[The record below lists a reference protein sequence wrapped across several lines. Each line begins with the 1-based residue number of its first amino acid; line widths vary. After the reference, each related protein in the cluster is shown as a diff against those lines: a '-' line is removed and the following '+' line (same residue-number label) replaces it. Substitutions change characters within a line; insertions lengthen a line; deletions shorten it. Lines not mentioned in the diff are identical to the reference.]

1 MNIKVDNVT
10 KIIKKVKV
18 LDHVSLKFESGEIT
32 GLKGING
39 SGKTMIMR
47 IISGLIRPTEGKVF
61 INGRELKKE
70 MDFPESIGVLIDSPA
85 FLDGYSA
92 YDNLRYMASVKNK
105 VSGEEI
111 KDLLKKVELADAGK
125 KKYKYFSLGMKQR
138 LGIAA
143 AIMEHPDIILIDEP
157 TNALDSKGVE
167 MVKCIL
173 QQEKERGAL
182 IVLTCHDYS
191 VLKELSDS
199 IYFIEEGRIVGYELP
214 HNTAVS
220 TVMTNLGFV
229 RAMEAHGIDV
239 LQTKVGDRYV
249 LEAMREGGY
258 AVGGEQSG
266 HMILLEHNSTGDGL
280 VTACQFLAAVRRS
293 GKPVEEAIKVMTKFP
308 QTLINVRVKDKHALE
323 GNAPIWD
330 AVHAAEAEMGDTG
343 RVLVRTSGT
352 EPLVRVM
359 VEAETQESADAHA
372 KAIAEVVER
381 ELA

>member
-18 LDHVSLKFESGEIT
+18 LDHVSLEFESGEIT
-32 GLKGING
+32 GLKGINS

-199 IYFIEEGRIVGYELP
+199 IYFIEEGRVVGYE
-214 HNTAVS
+214 
-220 TVMTNLGFV
+220 
-229 RAMEAHGIDV
+229 R
-239 LQTKVGDRYV
+239 Q
-249 LEAMREGGY
+249 
-258 AVGGEQSG
+258 
-266 HMILLEHNSTGDGL
+266 
-280 VTACQFLAAVRRS
+280 
-293 GKPVEEAIKVMTKFP
+293 
-308 QTLINVRVKDKHALE
+308 
-323 GNAPIWD
+323 
-330 AVHAAEAEMGDTG
+330 
-343 RVLVRTSGT
+343 
-352 EPLVRVM
+352 
-359 VEAETQESADAHA
+359 
-372 KAIAEVVER
+372 
-381 ELA
+381 

>member
-1 MNIKVDNVT
+1 M
-10 KIIKKVKV
+10 
-18 LDHVSLKFESGEIT
+18 SLEFESGEIT

-199 IYFIEEGRIVGYELP
+199 IYFIEEGRVVDYE
-214 HNTAVS
+214 
-220 TVMTNLGFV
+220 
-229 RAMEAHGIDV
+229 R
-239 LQTKVGDRYV
+239 Q
-249 LEAMREGGY
+249 
-258 AVGGEQSG
+258 
-266 HMILLEHNSTGDGL
+266 
-280 VTACQFLAAVRRS
+280 
-293 GKPVEEAIKVMTKFP
+293 
-308 QTLINVRVKDKHALE
+308 
-323 GNAPIWD
+323 
-330 AVHAAEAEMGDTG
+330 
-343 RVLVRTSGT
+343 
-352 EPLVRVM
+352 
-359 VEAETQESADAHA
+359 
-372 KAIAEVVER
+372 
-381 ELA
+381 

>member
-18 LDHVSLKFESGEIT
+18 LDHVSLEFESGEIT

-70 MDFPESIGVLIDSPA
+70 MDFPESIGVLIDSPS

-199 IYFIEEGRIVGYELP
+199 IYFIEEGRVVGYE
-214 HNTAVS
+214 
-220 TVMTNLGFV
+220 
-229 RAMEAHGIDV
+229 R
-239 LQTKVGDRYV
+239 Q
-249 LEAMREGGY
+249 
-258 AVGGEQSG
+258 
-266 HMILLEHNSTGDGL
+266 
-280 VTACQFLAAVRRS
+280 
-293 GKPVEEAIKVMTKFP
+293 
-308 QTLINVRVKDKHALE
+308 
-323 GNAPIWD
+323 
-330 AVHAAEAEMGDTG
+330 
-343 RVLVRTSGT
+343 
-352 EPLVRVM
+352 
-359 VEAETQESADAHA
+359 
-372 KAIAEVVER
+372 
-381 ELA
+381 

>member
-85 FLDGYSA
+85 FLDGYFA

-199 IYFIEEGRIVGYELP
+199 IYFIEEGRVVGYE
-214 HNTAVS
+214 
-220 TVMTNLGFV
+220 
-229 RAMEAHGIDV
+229 R
-239 LQTKVGDRYV
+239 Q
-249 LEAMREGGY
+249 
-258 AVGGEQSG
+258 
-266 HMILLEHNSTGDGL
+266 
-280 VTACQFLAAVRRS
+280 
-293 GKPVEEAIKVMTKFP
+293 
-308 QTLINVRVKDKHALE
+308 
-323 GNAPIWD
+323 
-330 AVHAAEAEMGDTG
+330 
-343 RVLVRTSGT
+343 
-352 EPLVRVM
+352 
-359 VEAETQESADAHA
+359 
-372 KAIAEVVER
+372 
-381 ELA
+381 

>member
-18 LDHVSLKFESGEIT
+18 LDHVSLEFESEK
-32 GLKGING
+32 GLIYGLIGRNG

-199 IYFIEEGRIVGYELP
+199 IYFIEEGRVVGYE
-214 HNTAVS
+214 
-220 TVMTNLGFV
+220 
-229 RAMEAHGIDV
+229 R
-239 LQTKVGDRYV
+239 Q
-249 LEAMREGGY
+249 
-258 AVGGEQSG
+258 
-266 HMILLEHNSTGDGL
+266 
-280 VTACQFLAAVRRS
+280 
-293 GKPVEEAIKVMTKFP
+293 
-308 QTLINVRVKDKHALE
+308 
-323 GNAPIWD
+323 
-330 AVHAAEAEMGDTG
+330 
-343 RVLVRTSGT
+343 
-352 EPLVRVM
+352 
-359 VEAETQESADAHA
+359 
-372 KAIAEVVER
+372 
-381 ELA
+381 

>member
-18 LDHVSLKFESGEIT
+18 LDHVSLEFESGEIT
-32 GLKGING
+32 GLKGIKG

-47 IISGLIRPTEGKVF
+47 IISGLIRPTEGQVF

-199 IYFIEEGRIVGYELP
+199 IYFIEEGRVVDYE
-214 HNTAVS
+214 
-220 TVMTNLGFV
+220 
-229 RAMEAHGIDV
+229 R
-239 LQTKVGDRYV
+239 Q
-249 LEAMREGGY
+249 
-258 AVGGEQSG
+258 
-266 HMILLEHNSTGDGL
+266 
-280 VTACQFLAAVRRS
+280 
-293 GKPVEEAIKVMTKFP
+293 
-308 QTLINVRVKDKHALE
+308 
-323 GNAPIWD
+323 
-330 AVHAAEAEMGDTG
+330 
-343 RVLVRTSGT
+343 
-352 EPLVRVM
+352 
-359 VEAETQESADAHA
+359 
-372 KAIAEVVER
+372 
-381 ELA
+381 

>member
-18 LDHVSLKFESGEIT
+18 LDHVSLEFESGGIT

-199 IYFIEEGRIVGYELP
+199 IYFIEEGRVVGYE
-214 HNTAVS
+214 
-220 TVMTNLGFV
+220 
-229 RAMEAHGIDV
+229 R
-239 LQTKVGDRYV
+239 Q
-249 LEAMREGGY
+249 
-258 AVGGEQSG
+258 
-266 HMILLEHNSTGDGL
+266 
-280 VTACQFLAAVRRS
+280 
-293 GKPVEEAIKVMTKFP
+293 
-308 QTLINVRVKDKHALE
+308 
-323 GNAPIWD
+323 
-330 AVHAAEAEMGDTG
+330 
-343 RVLVRTSGT
+343 
-352 EPLVRVM
+352 
-359 VEAETQESADAHA
+359 
-372 KAIAEVVER
+372 
-381 ELA
+381 

>member
-10 KIIKKVKV
+10 KIIKTVKV
-18 LDHVSLKFESGEIT
+18 LDHVSLEFESGEIT

-199 IYFIEEGRIVGYELP
+199 IYFIEEGRVVGYE
-214 HNTAVS
+214 
-220 TVMTNLGFV
+220 
-229 RAMEAHGIDV
+229 R
-239 LQTKVGDRYV
+239 Q
-249 LEAMREGGY
+249 
-258 AVGGEQSG
+258 
-266 HMILLEHNSTGDGL
+266 
-280 VTACQFLAAVRRS
+280 
-293 GKPVEEAIKVMTKFP
+293 
-308 QTLINVRVKDKHALE
+308 
-323 GNAPIWD
+323 
-330 AVHAAEAEMGDTG
+330 
-343 RVLVRTSGT
+343 
-352 EPLVRVM
+352 
-359 VEAETQESADAHA
+359 
-372 KAIAEVVER
+372 
-381 ELA
+381 

>member
-18 LDHVSLKFESGEIT
+18 LDHVSLEFESGEIT

-182 IVLTCHDYS
+182 IILTYHDYS

-199 IYFIEEGRIVGYELP
+199 IYFIEEGKVVDYE
-214 HNTAVS
+214 
-220 TVMTNLGFV
+220 
-229 RAMEAHGIDV
+229 R
-239 LQTKVGDRYV
+239 Q
-249 LEAMREGGY
+249 
-258 AVGGEQSG
+258 
-266 HMILLEHNSTGDGL
+266 
-280 VTACQFLAAVRRS
+280 
-293 GKPVEEAIKVMTKFP
+293 
-308 QTLINVRVKDKHALE
+308 
-323 GNAPIWD
+323 
-330 AVHAAEAEMGDTG
+330 
-343 RVLVRTSGT
+343 
-352 EPLVRVM
+352 
-359 VEAETQESADAHA
+359 
-372 KAIAEVVER
+372 
-381 ELA
+381 

>member
-18 LDHVSLKFESGEIT
+18 LDHVSLEFESGEIT

-143 AIMEHPDIILIDEP
+143 AIMEHPDIILIDET

-182 IVLTCHDYS
+182 IILTCHDYS

-199 IYFIEEGRIVGYELP
+199 IYFIEEGKVVDYE
-214 HNTAVS
+214 
-220 TVMTNLGFV
+220 
-229 RAMEAHGIDV
+229 R
-239 LQTKVGDRYV
+239 Q
-249 LEAMREGGY
+249 
-258 AVGGEQSG
+258 
-266 HMILLEHNSTGDGL
+266 
-280 VTACQFLAAVRRS
+280 
-293 GKPVEEAIKVMTKFP
+293 
-308 QTLINVRVKDKHALE
+308 
-323 GNAPIWD
+323 
-330 AVHAAEAEMGDTG
+330 
-343 RVLVRTSGT
+343 
-352 EPLVRVM
+352 
-359 VEAETQESADAHA
+359 
-372 KAIAEVVER
+372 
-381 ELA
+381 

>member
-1 MNIKVDNVT
+1 MGDNA
-10 KIIKKVKV
+10 
-18 LDHVSLKFESGEIT
+18 
-32 GLKGING
+32 
-39 SGKTMIMR
+39 
-47 IISGLIRPTEGKVF
+47 ISCIRPTEGKVF

-199 IYFIEEGRIVGYELP
+199 IYFIEEGRVVGYE
-214 HNTAVS
+214 
-220 TVMTNLGFV
+220 
-229 RAMEAHGIDV
+229 R
-239 LQTKVGDRYV
+239 Q
-249 LEAMREGGY
+249 
-258 AVGGEQSG
+258 
-266 HMILLEHNSTGDGL
+266 
-280 VTACQFLAAVRRS
+280 
-293 GKPVEEAIKVMTKFP
+293 
-308 QTLINVRVKDKHALE
+308 
-323 GNAPIWD
+323 
-330 AVHAAEAEMGDTG
+330 
-343 RVLVRTSGT
+343 
-352 EPLVRVM
+352 
-359 VEAETQESADAHA
+359 
-372 KAIAEVVER
+372 
-381 ELA
+381 

>member
-10 KIIKKVKV
+10 KIIKKVRV
-18 LDHVSLKFESGEIT
+18 LDHVSLEFKSGEIT

-199 IYFIEEGRIVGYELP
+199 IYFIEEGRVVDYE
-214 HNTAVS
+214 
-220 TVMTNLGFV
+220 
-229 RAMEAHGIDV
+229 R
-239 LQTKVGDRYV
+239 Q
-249 LEAMREGGY
+249 
-258 AVGGEQSG
+258 
-266 HMILLEHNSTGDGL
+266 
-280 VTACQFLAAVRRS
+280 
-293 GKPVEEAIKVMTKFP
+293 
-308 QTLINVRVKDKHALE
+308 
-323 GNAPIWD
+323 
-330 AVHAAEAEMGDTG
+330 
-343 RVLVRTSGT
+343 
-352 EPLVRVM
+352 
-359 VEAETQESADAHA
+359 
-372 KAIAEVVER
+372 
-381 ELA
+381 

>member
-18 LDHVSLKFESGEIT
+18 LDHVSLEFESGEIT

-157 TNALDSKGVE
+157 TNALDSKSVE

-199 IYFIEEGRIVGYELP
+199 IYFIEEGRVVDYE
-214 HNTAVS
+214 
-220 TVMTNLGFV
+220 
-229 RAMEAHGIDV
+229 R
-239 LQTKVGDRYV
+239 Q
-249 LEAMREGGY
+249 
-258 AVGGEQSG
+258 
-266 HMILLEHNSTGDGL
+266 
-280 VTACQFLAAVRRS
+280 
-293 GKPVEEAIKVMTKFP
+293 
-308 QTLINVRVKDKHALE
+308 
-323 GNAPIWD
+323 
-330 AVHAAEAEMGDTG
+330 
-343 RVLVRTSGT
+343 
-352 EPLVRVM
+352 
-359 VEAETQESADAHA
+359 
-372 KAIAEVVER
+372 
-381 ELA
+381 

>member
-18 LDHVSLKFESGEIT
+18 LDHVSLEFESGEIT

-70 MDFPESIGVLIDSPA
+70 MDFPESIGVLIDSLA

-199 IYFIEEGRIVGYELP
+199 IYFIEEGRVVGYE
-214 HNTAVS
+214 
-220 TVMTNLGFV
+220 
-229 RAMEAHGIDV
+229 R
-239 LQTKVGDRYV
+239 Q
-249 LEAMREGGY
+249 
-258 AVGGEQSG
+258 
-266 HMILLEHNSTGDGL
+266 
-280 VTACQFLAAVRRS
+280 
-293 GKPVEEAIKVMTKFP
+293 
-308 QTLINVRVKDKHALE
+308 
-323 GNAPIWD
+323 
-330 AVHAAEAEMGDTG
+330 
-343 RVLVRTSGT
+343 
-352 EPLVRVM
+352 
-359 VEAETQESADAHA
+359 
-372 KAIAEVVER
+372 
-381 ELA
+381 

>member
-18 LDHVSLKFESGEIT
+18 LDHVSLEFESREIT

-199 IYFIEEGRIVGYELP
+199 IYFIEEGRVVGYE
-214 HNTAVS
+214 
-220 TVMTNLGFV
+220 
-229 RAMEAHGIDV
+229 R
-239 LQTKVGDRYV
+239 Q
-249 LEAMREGGY
+249 
-258 AVGGEQSG
+258 
-266 HMILLEHNSTGDGL
+266 
-280 VTACQFLAAVRRS
+280 
-293 GKPVEEAIKVMTKFP
+293 
-308 QTLINVRVKDKHALE
+308 
-323 GNAPIWD
+323 
-330 AVHAAEAEMGDTG
+330 
-343 RVLVRTSGT
+343 
-352 EPLVRVM
+352 
-359 VEAETQESADAHA
+359 
-372 KAIAEVVER
+372 
-381 ELA
+381 

>member
-18 LDHVSLKFESGEIT
+18 LDHVSLEFESGEIS

-157 TNALDSKGVE
+157 THALDSKGVE

-199 IYFIEEGRIVGYELP
+199 IYFIEEGRVVGYE
-214 HNTAVS
+214 
-220 TVMTNLGFV
+220 
-229 RAMEAHGIDV
+229 R
-239 LQTKVGDRYV
+239 Q
-249 LEAMREGGY
+249 
-258 AVGGEQSG
+258 
-266 HMILLEHNSTGDGL
+266 
-280 VTACQFLAAVRRS
+280 
-293 GKPVEEAIKVMTKFP
+293 
-308 QTLINVRVKDKHALE
+308 
-323 GNAPIWD
+323 
-330 AVHAAEAEMGDTG
+330 
-343 RVLVRTSGT
+343 
-352 EPLVRVM
+352 
-359 VEAETQESADAHA
+359 
-372 KAIAEVVER
+372 
-381 ELA
+381 

>member
-18 LDHVSLKFESGEIT
+18 LDHVSLEFESGEIT

-70 MDFPESIGVLIDSPA
+70 MDFPENIGVLIDSPA

-199 IYFIEEGRIVGYELP
+199 IYFIEEGRVVGYE
-214 HNTAVS
+214 
-220 TVMTNLGFV
+220 
-229 RAMEAHGIDV
+229 R
-239 LQTKVGDRYV
+239 Q
-249 LEAMREGGY
+249 
-258 AVGGEQSG
+258 
-266 HMILLEHNSTGDGL
+266 
-280 VTACQFLAAVRRS
+280 
-293 GKPVEEAIKVMTKFP
+293 
-308 QTLINVRVKDKHALE
+308 
-323 GNAPIWD
+323 
-330 AVHAAEAEMGDTG
+330 
-343 RVLVRTSGT
+343 
-352 EPLVRVM
+352 
-359 VEAETQESADAHA
+359 
-372 KAIAEVVER
+372 
-381 ELA
+381 

>member
-18 LDHVSLKFESGEIT
+18 LDHVSLEFESGEIT

-111 KDLLKKVELADAGK
+111 KDLLKKVELADVGK

-157 TNALDSKGVE
+157 TNALNSKGVE

-199 IYFIEEGRIVGYELP
+199 IYFIEEGRVVGYE
-214 HNTAVS
+214 
-220 TVMTNLGFV
+220 
-229 RAMEAHGIDV
+229 R
-239 LQTKVGDRYV
+239 Q
-249 LEAMREGGY
+249 
-258 AVGGEQSG
+258 
-266 HMILLEHNSTGDGL
+266 
-280 VTACQFLAAVRRS
+280 
-293 GKPVEEAIKVMTKFP
+293 
-308 QTLINVRVKDKHALE
+308 
-323 GNAPIWD
+323 
-330 AVHAAEAEMGDTG
+330 
-343 RVLVRTSGT
+343 
-352 EPLVRVM
+352 
-359 VEAETQESADAHA
+359 
-372 KAIAEVVER
+372 
-381 ELA
+381 

>member
-18 LDHVSLKFESGEIT
+18 LDHVSLEFESGEIT

-143 AIMEHPDIILIDEP
+143 AIMENPDIILIDEP

-199 IYFIEEGRIVGYELP
+199 IYFIEEGRVVGYE
-214 HNTAVS
+214 
-220 TVMTNLGFV
+220 
-229 RAMEAHGIDV
+229 R
-239 LQTKVGDRYV
+239 Q
-249 LEAMREGGY
+249 
-258 AVGGEQSG
+258 
-266 HMILLEHNSTGDGL
+266 
-280 VTACQFLAAVRRS
+280 
-293 GKPVEEAIKVMTKFP
+293 
-308 QTLINVRVKDKHALE
+308 
-323 GNAPIWD
+323 
-330 AVHAAEAEMGDTG
+330 
-343 RVLVRTSGT
+343 
-352 EPLVRVM
+352 
-359 VEAETQESADAHA
+359 
-372 KAIAEVVER
+372 
-381 ELA
+381 

>member
-18 LDHVSLKFESGEIT
+18 LYHLSMQLEYGKIT

-199 IYFIEEGRIVGYELP
+199 IYFIEEGRVVGYE
-214 HNTAVS
+214 
-220 TVMTNLGFV
+220 
-229 RAMEAHGIDV
+229 R
-239 LQTKVGDRYV
+239 Q
-249 LEAMREGGY
+249 
-258 AVGGEQSG
+258 
-266 HMILLEHNSTGDGL
+266 
-280 VTACQFLAAVRRS
+280 
-293 GKPVEEAIKVMTKFP
+293 
-308 QTLINVRVKDKHALE
+308 
-323 GNAPIWD
+323 
-330 AVHAAEAEMGDTG
+330 
-343 RVLVRTSGT
+343 
-352 EPLVRVM
+352 
-359 VEAETQESADAHA
+359 
-372 KAIAEVVER
+372 
-381 ELA
+381 